1 MKKTYFNISL
11 IAVLTAGV
19 MMFSGCSQDDLLT
32 ETIEETKGET
42 AGVNEDGTFTATF
55 MPSMYEPMSRAAVE
69 GQSKAIQSLKYL
81 IYKDNGSGQYMYYG
95 EGDVFGADA
104 DRNSQESHP
113 WPYTAPIEVTLE
125 AGNYKVAFL
134 GNVNKNLFDEGCN
147 ELLTYTPT
155 GTWEDVRINMPEK
168 PFGDYNMFYTDEVE
182 VSTENPTAHV
192 WLERVV
198 CKVQLWRETVASDNG
213 QVLTLLLENVLDHLG
228 GEDPVTDLIGG
239 QVGDALKHVFD
250 NLLVPPGINQ
260 GVVPALEE
268 ILLEPLTKGLSEAL
282 RPFVVDA
289 LASSLDGTLKMNNK
303 DALLQELTNPWAIAE
318 HGAVVTF
325 THVPNALRLDGKV
338 ASFYPEGTQYKY
350 DLKEDDKFRYIDV
363 TGLADSE
370 NAWTIGRV
378 DILKKSLV
386 GGLVLDH
393 LVESEWILDGSI
405 IDTNKEGLTYGFGS
419 NYKYKSVYGL
429 ATLNVEESVYTEGE
443 GSENLTATVVIG
455 DVLNLN
461 DVLMGIIKGVQS
473 SEEKPSGGLLEILGP
488 LGDILGGILD
498 GVLGTVGNILNK
510 LLDSIGLD
518 ILLEHLVNG
527 LTDISIEITL
537 PINVNAL
544 GINTLE
550 VTGTWGEVQQIP

>member
-1 MKKTYFNISL
+1 
-11 IAVLTAGV
+11 
-19 MMFSGCSQDDLLT
+19 MFSGCSQDDLLT

-289 LASSLDGTLKMNNK
+289 LAPLLDNTLKMNNK
-303 DALLQELTNPWAIAE
+303 GALLQELTNPWAIAE

-325 THVPNALRLDGKV
+325 THVPNALSLDGKV

-350 DLKEDDKFRYIDV
+350 DLKEDGNFRYIDV

-429 ATLNVEESVYTEGE
+429 ATLNVDESVYTEGE

-461 DVLMGIIKGVQS
+461 DVLMGIINGVQS

-510 LLDSIGLD
+510 LLSSIGLD
-518 ILLEHLVNG
+518 TLLEHLVNG
-527 LTDISIEITL
+527 LTNIPIEITL

>member
-1 MKKTYFNISL
+1 M
-11 IAVLTAGV
+11 
-19 MMFSGCSQDDLLT
+19 
-32 ETIEETKGET
+32 
-42 AGVNEDGTFTATF
+42 
-55 MPSMYEPMSRAAVE
+55 
-69 GQSKAIQSLKYL
+69 
-81 IYKDNGSGQYMYYG
+81 
-95 EGDVFGADA
+95 
-104 DRNSQESHP
+104 
-113 WPYTAPIEVTLE
+113 
-125 AGNYKVAFL
+125 
-134 GNVNKNLFDEGCN
+134 
-147 ELLTYTPT
+147 
-155 GTWEDVRINMPEK
+155 
-168 PFGDYNMFYTDEVE
+168 
-182 VSTENPTAHV
+182 
-192 WLERVV
+192 
-198 CKVQLWRETVASDNG
+198 
-213 QVLTLLLENVLDHLG
+213 
-228 GEDPVTDLIGG
+228 TDLIGG

-250 NLLVPPGINQ
+250 NLLVLPGINQ

-289 LASSLDGTLKMNNK
+289 LAPLLDNTLKMNNK
-303 DALLQELTNPWAIAE
+303 GALLQELTNPWAIAE

-325 THVPNALRLDGKV
+325 THVPNALSLDGKV

-350 DLKEDDKFRYIDV
+350 DLKEDGNFRYIDV

-429 ATLNVEESVYTEGE
+429 ATLNVDESVYTEGE

-461 DVLMGIIKGVQS
+461 DVLMGIIEGVQS

-510 LLDSIGLD
+510 LLSSIGLD
-518 ILLEHLVNG
+518 ILLEHLVDG
-527 LTDISIEITL
+527 LTNIPIEITL